1 MKKCSTAALL
11 LAATAAVPALAG
23 TSCEWLA
30 TAPETHRVERGD
42 TLWDIASVFLK
53 NPWCWPRVWEPN
65 RNQISNPHRIYPGQ
79 LIMLDRQAGRLHGQ
93 TPDAQHGADQGAT
106 GGSLPDVKLAPAAR
120 AIALPG
126 QAPVPAVAP
135 RLLASAERF
144 RLAMPADISGA
155 PRLLGFAERRR
166 MAGPGDIG
174 YAQGELAADAVFDVL
189 RPLEPVRDPDNGE
202 LLALPLLRVGKAR
215 LLRPDTSGLQR
226 VLLEEVRAEIMA
238 GDLLLRATESAG
250 SMPDLQPA
258 AACEG
263 RIAALLHE
271 GGWAGPGHVVMLN
284 RGRRAGLGRGS
295 LVAVTKQVRIGA
307 DESRQRLPSATQTI
321 AALLVFDTLE
331 QTALALV
338 LRGSDV
344 VGAGDAIGPLPAS
357 D

>member
-11 LAATAAVPALAG
+11 LAATAAVPAFAG
-23 TSCEWLA
+23 TSCDWLP

-53 NPWCWPRVWEPN
+53 NPWCWPQVWERN
-65 RNQISNPHRIYPGQ
+65 RDRIANPHRIYPGQ
-79 LIMLDRQAGRLHGQ
+79 LIVLDRQAGRLLAH
-93 TPDAQHGADQGAT
+93 TPAADGETSAAA
-106 GGSLPDVKLAPAAR
+106 LPQSRLAPAAR
-120 AIALPG
+120 TMALPG
-126 QAPVPAVAP
+126 QTAVPAVSP
-135 RLLASAERF
+135 TLLAAAARF

-155 PRLLGFAERRR
+155 PRILGFADRRR
-166 MAGPGDIG
+166 MAGPRDIG
-174 YAQGELAADAVFDVL
+174 YAEGELAAEAVFDVL
-189 RPLEPVRDPDNGE
+189 RPLRPVRDPDSGE

-215 LLRPDTSGLQR
+215 ILRPDANGLQR
-226 VLLEEVRAEIMA
+226 VMFEEARAEIMA
-238 GDLLLRATESAG
+238 GDLLLRTSATTEG
-250 SMPDLQPA
+250 MPDLQPA

-271 GGWAGPGHVVMLN
+271 GGWAGPGDVVMLN
-284 RGRRAGLGRGS
+284 RGRRAGLARGS

-307 DESRQRLPSATQTI
+307 DESRQRSPTATHAI

-338 LRGSDV
+338 MRGSDA
-344 VGAGDAIGPLPAS
+344 VGAGDAIGPLPMP